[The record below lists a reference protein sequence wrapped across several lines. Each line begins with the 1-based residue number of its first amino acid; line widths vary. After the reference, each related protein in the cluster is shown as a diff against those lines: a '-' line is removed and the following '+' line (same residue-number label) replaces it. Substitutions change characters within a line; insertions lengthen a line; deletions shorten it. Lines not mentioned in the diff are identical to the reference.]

1 MYIHIGSNIL
11 VSGNKCVGIF
21 NVETLKLSD
30 DNKWML
36 NNISNN
42 DKTISLDI
50 KNTII
55 ASEVSSYTIIKRTT
69 IKKDELLWSKKE

>member
-21 NVETLKLSD
+21 NIETLKLSD
-30 DNKWML
+30 DNKWMVKD
-36 NNISNN
+36 IGHN
-42 DKTISLDI
+42 DKTVSLDI

-55 ASEVSSYTIIKRTT
+55 GSEVSPYTIIKRIA
-69 IKKDELLWSKKE
+69 IKKDELLWSKNK